1 MPTNLIVPP
10 QKKLQIFI
18 YRKDVQEGA
27 FFISIGKLYWDDI
40 VGDGYHSKIEQNSL
54 EQHANLLEEVVVNG
68 IRKNRETVFFKSYED
83 FLVAIGIGLNI
94 GN

>member
-1 MPTNLIVPP
+1 MKKQYDPNLIWAATCSYADKFDRPP

-54 EQHANLLEEVVVNG
+54 EQHANLLEEVV
-68 IRKNRETVFFKSYED
+68 
-83 FLVAIGIGLNI
+83 LL
-94 GN
+94 